1 MIIVLTLG
9 ILLVLITY
17 DFSAPLALSRVTLE
31 REEKRWVVFHFLCC
45 YSVLESCQ
53 HTNSQFKKKKIKNKN
68 AAIAYNLR
76 AIVQLFL
83 TSNNTNTSYSFWDYC
98 SLITHGEQCSC
109 LNCCT
114 AEELCTYISNVHIR
128 KRWMIGY
135 MVVANISRNL
145 VLMLCYLQRVKEFGN
160 RVLITQTLDDIQW
173 HRDKMN
179 SMMQNMGVILPSH
192 IKIPVAAFMWVQI
205 KLLHLCRGNLKNAVS
220 LILNK
225 NLYTDSSP
233 VFKLSHAF

>member
-1 MIIVLTLG
+1 MTSLLHLLWAGWPWRERRKGELYSTSFAV
-9 ILLVLITY
+9 ILFWKAVSTPI
-17 DFSAPLALSRVTLE
+17 LSL
-31 REEKRWVVFHFLCC
+31 
-45 YSVLESCQ
+45 
-53 HTNSQFKKKKIKNKN
+53 KKKIKNKN

-114 AEELCTYISNVHIR
+114 AEELCTYISNVRIR

-145 VLMLCYLQRVKEFGN
+145 VLMLCYL
-160 RVLITQTLDDIQW
+160 
-173 HRDKMN
+173 
-179 SMMQNMGVILPSH
+179 
-192 IKIPVAAFMWVQI
+192 
-205 KLLHLCRGNLKNAVS
+205 
-220 LILNK
+220 
-225 NLYTDSSP
+225 
-233 VFKLSHAF
+233 